1 MPISKSTKQI
11 HWELE
16 NARLQLY
23 RLIEDRPGVTID
35 EITQIAVK
43 RFAAPIIRAAIMDL
57 VSKGAIEM
65 REPDNTLYEVKN
77 QAVKRDL

>member
-1 MPISKSTKQI
+1 MPISKSI
-11 HWELE
+11 NPVHREIE

-23 RLIEDRPGVTID
+23 RLIEDRPGVTV
-35 EITQIAVK
+35 EELTQVALK

-65 REPDNTLYEVKN
+65 RKLGIHCM
-77 QAVKRDL
+77 R